1 MAEPVALSALS
12 PQELAEVR
20 QSLQQELQTMSQN
33 AVTLQSTAAK
43 FGVAGQAVEYL
54 QDQKQ
59 GQPVLLPLTE
69 SLYVSG
75 ALESVESV
83 LLEVGTGYYVERDVA
98 GGVDYCRRKVLLVKE
113 KMEQL
118 SQLARERQ
126 AMLGQVEAALDQKLG
141 EQQAQQQRAAAQ
153 QAATG
158 PAAAQS

>member
-1 MAEPVALSALS
+1 V
-12 PQELAEVR
+12 Q
-20 QSLQQELQTMSQN
+20 
-33 AVTLQSTAAK
+33 
-43 FGVAGQAVEYL
+43 
-54 QDQKQ
+54 
-59 GQPVLLPLTE
+59 
-69 SLYVSG
+69 
-75 ALESVESV
+75 
-83 LLEVGTGYYVERDVA
+83 RDVA